1 MRGEQSLAAVMTG
14 PDRPLDF
21 ERLPV
26 PELEPGAVLLET
38 IYSEVCGTDV
48 HIQRGRMAGVP
59 FPIIPGHVSVGRV
72 LDLRGPVADVA
83 TGTPLRVG
91 SVVTFLDVHE
101 TCERCW
107 YCSVA
112 RTPTRCP
119 ARRVYGVTY
128 SAREGLLGGW
138 SQLIYLKPGVKILEL
153 PAGLAPERVIAGGC
167 ALPTALHAIDR
178 AELHIGD
185 SVVVQ
190 GAGPV
195 GLCAAILALLSGA
208 GCVISVDRHAGRLAM
223 ARAVGVDAALAI
235 DRERPGDHV
244 ERVLAITH
252 GRGADVTI
260 EATGSPTAIRDGIH
274 MTRDGGRY
282 VIVGHYADAGEVAVN
297 PHADINRKHLEIR
310 GVWGVEFR
318 HFYRMLGVLARH
330 DTHAG
335 GWERLISRRYG
346 LREAENA
353 LAAVEAGAVIKAI
366 IDPQVPG
373 GRS

>member
-1 MRGEQSLAAVMTG
+1 MTGEQSLAAVMTG
-14 PDRPLDF
+14 PDRPLDL

-38 IYSEVCGTDV
+38 LFSEVCGTDV
-48 HIQRGRMAGVP
+48 HIQRGRLAGVP

-72 LDLRGPVADVA
+72 VDLRGPVRDVA
-83 TGTPLRVG
+83 TGAPLRVG
-91 SVVTFLDVHE
+91 AVVTFLDVHE

-107 YCSVA
+107 YCLVA
-112 RTPTRCP
+112 RAPTRCP
-119 ARRVYGVTY
+119 SRRVYGVTY

-178 AELHIGD
+178 AELRIGD

-195 GLCAAILALLSGA
+195 GLSAAILALVSGA
-208 GCVISVDRHAGRLAM
+208 GCVVSVDRHPARLAM
-223 ARAVGVDAALAI
+223 ARAVGVDAAIAL
-235 DRERPGDHV
+235 DHDGPGDHV
-244 ERVLAITH
+244 ARVLALTG

-260 EATGSPTAIRDGIH
+260 EATGSPAAIRDGIR

-282 VIVGHYADAGEVAVN
+282 VVVGHYADAGEIAVN
-297 PHADINRKHLEIR
+297 PHLDLNRKHLEVR

-330 DTHAG
+330 DARAG
-335 GWERLISRRYG
+335 GWERLISRHYG
-346 LREAENA
+346 LGQAGDA

-366 IDPQVPG
+366 IDPRVPG